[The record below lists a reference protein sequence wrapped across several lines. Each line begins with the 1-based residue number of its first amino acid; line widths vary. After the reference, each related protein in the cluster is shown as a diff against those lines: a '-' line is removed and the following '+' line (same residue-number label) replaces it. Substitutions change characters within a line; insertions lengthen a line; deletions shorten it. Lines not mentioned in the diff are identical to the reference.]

1 MKYLYVISVFVISV
15 FFVSCEKEEDSINFN
30 SNSNSNSNSINLGP
44 SGPCDLD
51 CEEWEECSSRLINSN
66 EWWGPSEWFCE
77 NTLVK
82 YYQTGRFEAMQ
93 TITDDNGLA
102 ITEHTHIYV
111 GYPNVNELNLTIGEL
126 ESYDIRISFIS
137 PNEFNILNQSVYV
150 PEINDN
156 LLYQGSGY
164 FEKNGSSP
172 SYTIEISLDYT
183 YNSMNYHLH
192 IIGSNQYGQS
202 HP

>member
-15 FFVSCEKEEDSINFN
+15 FFASCEKEEDSINP
-30 SNSNSNSNSINLGP
+30 NSNSINWGP

-51 CEEWEECSSRLINSN
+51 CEEWEECSTRLINSN
-66 EWWGPSEWFCE
+66 DWWGPTEWFCE
-77 NTLVK
+77 NILVK

-111 GYPNVNELNLTIGEL
+111 GYPNVNELNLTIADEHVLL
-126 ESYDIRISFIS
+126 ESYDIRISFINS
-137 PNEFNILNQSVYV
+137 NEFNILNQSVYV

-164 FEKNGSSP
+164 FEKNGSSS

-183 YNSMNYHLH
+183 YNNMNYYLH
-192 IIGSNQYGQS
+192 IIGSNQYGQP

>member
-15 FFVSCEKEEDSINFN
+15 FFVSCEKEEDSIYF
-30 SNSNSNSNSINLGP
+30 SSNSNSNSINLGP
-44 SGPCDLD
+44 SVPCDLD

-66 EWWGPSEWFCE
+66 DWWGPSEWFCE

-93 TITDDNGLA
+93 TITDDNGSA